1 MSPFLCA
8 IDFVSS
14 MRSCGVRFGRVGAD
28 LVVAHH
34 TGHHHI
40 PTGGPLDVD
49 QSVIGVF
56 AHM

>member
-1 MSPFLCA
+1 
-8 IDFVSS
+8 
-14 MRSCGVRFGRVGAD
+14 MRSCGNEVRAATAELDSVLCITLEVHRHV
-28 LVVAHH
+28 
-34 TGHHHI
+34 

>member
-1 MSPFLCA
+1 M
-8 IDFVSS
+8 
-14 MRSCGVRFGRVGAD
+14 RFGRVGAD
-28 LVVAHH
+28 FVVAHH

-49 QSVIGVF
+49 QSVIGVS